1 MLIDII
7 FFISGIICIIICIIY
22 LICVIIDLDVRSN
35 ILESRVENLEKTNEL
50 LVNKL
55 SNSKN
60 KDTAEITTKFEDV
73 R

>member
-1 MLIDII
+1 MWIDII
-7 FFISGIICIIICIIY
+7 FFVSGLISVIY
-22 LICVIIDLDVRSN
+22 LVAIVIDLDTKGN

-60 KDTAEITTKFEDV
+60 KDTVEIMTKFEDV
-73 R
+73 Q